1 MADKGRICVGMITA
15 AHGVRGLVRIKPF
28 TADPAA
34 VTAYGPVGDEAG
46 RRQFALTLLNR
57 HKDQW
62 LARID
67 GIDDRNA
74 AEALRGTGLFVDRAA
89 LPPPEDDDEFYH
101 ADLIGLAAVSPD
113 GRRLGRV
120 RAVHDFGAGDLL
132 ELVTEAGG
140 IVTVPFTRAAVP
152 EIDIAAGRVVVV
164 PLEEGAE
171 TETET
176 EAETAAESAA

>member
-1 MADKGRICVGMITA
+1 MITA
-15 AHGVRGLVRIKPF
+15 AHGVRGLVRVKPF

-46 RRQFALTLLNR
+46 RRRFALTLLNR

-74 AEALRGTGLFVDRAA
+74 AEGLRGTGLFVDRSA
-89 LPPPEDDDEFYH
+89 LPPPDDDDEFYH
-101 ADLIGLAAVSPD
+101 ADLIGLAVVLPD
-113 GRRLGRV
+113 GSRIGQV

-132 ELVTEAGG
+132 ELTADDGR
-140 IVTVPFTRAAVP
+140 IVTVPFTREAVP
-152 EIDIAAGRVVVV
+152 EVDLSAGRVVVV
-164 PLEEGAE
+164 PPEELMAE
-171 TETET
+171 P
-176 EAETAAESAA
+176 ETAGESAA